1 MTTGITLN
9 DDILSPEKPMRR
21 GQSWNLTA
29 ENYTALCAAREQITG
44 ANFDS
49 RIDVI
54 LNDLLVEC
62 VLALRV
68 ENPDG
73 IAPVVAEAYEQI
85 QRLVRE

>member
-1 MTTGITLN
+1 
-9 DDILSPEKPMRR
+9 MR
-21 GQSWNLTA
+21 N
-29 ENYTALCAAREQITG
+29 I
-44 ANFDS
+44 NFDS